1 VAIFNSK
8 EMKNSKEIFS
18 IFILV
23 FCVISCTTDELH
35 AGKSDNPNI
44 IYILA
49 DDMGV
54 YDLGCYGQDMI
65 QTPHLDKM
73 AQEGIRFTEHY
84 AGSTVCAPSRGALMT
99 GLHTGH
105 GYVKGNFA
113 MESEG
118 NLPLPAET
126 VTVAKVLKSAGY
138 KTGVIGK
145 WGLGGPNDHGHPNA
159 QGFDYSFCYLDQR
172 LAHEFYPDHLW
183 RNYEKVVLNNKFY
196 SHDLFAK
203 DALQFIRKNSDEP
216 FFLYLPFTIPHGKY
230 QVPDDKP
237 YSDKSWPQPE
247 KNYAAMISRMDRD
260 IGNIFSLLDSL
271 DIDENTV
278 IFFAS
283 DNGGTKRMAPFF
295 NSNGPLRGF
304 KGDAYEGGIRA
315 PLIARWPGKI
325 VTGQTSDH
333 ISAFWDML
341 PTFADIAGAAISEKI
356 DGISFL
362 PELLSEPQPDHDF
375 LFWSF
380 FTYNYQW
387 NPGADFPRNQPES
400 MAVRMGNWKAV
411 KNNLKNNPNASIE
424 LYNLSEDIGEENN
437 VANDHPGIIE
447 EMVRIIL
454 QEHENTEYFNAD
466 LN

>member
-1 VAIFNSK
+1 
-8 EMKNSKEIFS
+8 MKISKEIFS
-18 IFILV
+18 VFIIV
-23 FCVISCTTDELH
+23 FCFISCTTDKLQ
-35 AGKSDNPNI
+35 ADNSDRPNI

-54 YDLGCYGQDMI
+54 YDLGCYGQEMI
-65 QTPHLDKM
+65 QTPILDKM

-99 GLHTGH
+99 GMHTGH

-113 MESEG
+113 MQNEG
-118 NLPLPAET
+118 NLPLPART
-126 VTVAKVLKSAGY
+126 VTVAEILQSTGY

-172 LAHEFYPDHLW
+172 LAHEYYPDHLW
-183 RNYEKVVLNNKFY
+183 RNYEKVMLNNNHY

-203 DALQFIRKNSDEP
+203 DALQFIRKNKDEP

-237 YSDKSWPQPE
+237 YSDKSWSQAE
-247 KNYAAMISRMDRD
+247 KNYAAMITRMDKD
-260 IGNIFSLLDSL
+260 IGDIFSLLDSL
-271 DIDENTV
+271 GIDENTV
-278 IFFAS
+278 VFFAS
-283 DNGGTKRMAPFF
+283 DNGATKRMSPFF

-304 KGDAYEGGIRA
+304 KGDMYEGGIRA

-325 VTGQTSDH
+325 APGRTSDH

-341 PTFADIAGAAISEKI
+341 PTFAEIAGAVNPENI

-362 PELLSEPQPDHDF
+362 PELLNESQKEHEF
-375 LFWSF
+375 LFWSY
-380 FTYNYQW
+380 FTYNYGW
-387 NPGADFPRNQPES
+387 DPGSENPRNQLES
-400 MAVRMGNWKAV
+400 MAVRMGKWKAV
-411 KNNLKNNPNASIE
+411 RNNLKNNPDADIE
-424 LYNLSEDIGEENN
+424 LYDLSEDIGEENN
-437 VANDHPGIIE
+437 VADQFSAILKKMKRIFKE
-447 EMVRIIL
+447 EYK
-454 QEHENTEYFNAD
+454 NTKYFTVK
-466 LN
+466 

>member
-1 VAIFNSK
+1 
-8 EMKNSKEIFS
+8 MKKLNKPF
-18 IFILV
+18 V
-23 FCVISCTTDELH
+23 VTVCVLFFISCSVNELH
-35 AGKSDNPNI
+35 AKKSNNPNI

-54 YDLGCYGQDMI
+54 YDLGCYGQEMI

-113 MESEG
+113 MQHEG
-118 NLPLPAET
+118 NLALPSET
-126 VTVAKVLKSAGY
+126 VTVAEVLQSAGY

-172 LAHEFYPDHLW
+172 LAHEYYPDHLW
-183 RNYEKVVLNNKFY
+183 RNYEKVVLNNNLY

-203 DALQFIRKNSDEP
+203 DALRFIRQNSEEP
-216 FFLYLPFTIPHGKY
+216 FFLYLPFTVPHGKY

-237 YSDKSWPQPE
+237 YSDKAWPQPE
-247 KNYAAMISRMDRD
+247 KNYAAMITRMDRD
-260 IGNIFSLLDSL
+260 IGQLFSLLDSL
-271 DIDENTV
+271 GIDENTV
-278 IFFAS
+278 VFFAS
-283 DNGGTKRMAPFF
+283 DNGGTKRMSPFF
-295 NSNGPLRGF
+295 NSNGPYRGF
-304 KGDAYEGGIRA
+304 KGDMYEGGIRA
-315 PLIARWPGKI
+315 PLIVRWPGKI
-325 VTGQTSDH
+325 SQGQTSEH

-341 PTFADIAGAAISEKI
+341 PTFAEIAGTTASENM

-362 PELLSEPQPDHDF
+362 PELLNQSQQEHDF
-375 LFWSF
+375 LFWSY
-380 FTYNYQW
+380 FTYNYGW
-387 NPGADFPRNQPES
+387 NPGSENPRNQLQS
-400 MAVRMGNWKAV
+400 QAVRMGKWKAV
-411 KNNLKNNPNASIE
+411 RENLKKNPDASIE

-437 VANDHPGIIE
+437 VAEQFPAIVEKMEQIFKE
-447 EMVRIIL
+447 EYK
-454 QEHENTEYFNAD
+454 NTEYFTVN
-466 LN
+466 